1 MFNKTYQATHPTMM
15 DGISNE
21 SLRDLYLVT
30 EMFVAEEVSL
40 NYSHNERMVVGG
52 AAPIKNVLTLPAQS
66 EPVEGAPFLERRE
79 LGVVNVGKGS
89 GTVIVDGAFQWAAKK

>member
-1 MFNKTYQATHPTMM
+1 MFKKTYQATHPTMM

-30 EMFVAEEVSL
+30 EMFVADQISL

-52 AAPIKNVLTLPAQS
+52 AAPVANTVTLPDQQ
-66 EPVEGAPFLERRE
+66 EPVAGAPFLERRE
-79 LGVVNVGKGS
+79 LGAVNVGTSREDTESVAG
-89 GTVIVDGAFQWAAKK
+89 WHLHLR